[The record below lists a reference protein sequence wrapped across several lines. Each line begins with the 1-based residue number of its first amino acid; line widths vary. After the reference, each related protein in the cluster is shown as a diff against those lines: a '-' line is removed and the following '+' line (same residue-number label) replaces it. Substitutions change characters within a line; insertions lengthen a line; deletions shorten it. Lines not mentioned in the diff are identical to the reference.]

1 MPGPINM
8 ATMNSSGQCVAAIHS
23 MVSRVG
29 AYVRSRMANHT
40 FNASIGIARRSS
52 APLDSIAGHP
62 GVYYQY
68 AYGVMPSVVAIII
81 GSR

>member
-1 MPGPINM
+1 
-8 ATMNSSGQCVAAIHS
+8 
-23 MVSRVG
+23 
-29 AYVRSRMANHT
+29 MANHT

-52 APLDSIAGHP
+52 APLDSITGQP